1 MQLIRKPVKK
11 DTNSGSRYKIHVN
24 TYDPKKKARKN
35 NPFGPKITG
44 NVRRRLILQ
53 ADRLTSRYVILRDKF
68 CVTCGTSEGL
78 TNSHLFKRGR
88 IPLRFDL
95 ENCNCQ
101 CATCNGL
108 HNTDPRPYEQW
119 FIRKFGQKKFDDLQV
134 RSYQIS
140 QFRTPELKEIVL
152 LLENLNRSMID

>member
-1 MQLIRKPVKK
+1 MQLIGKPVR
-11 DTNSGSRYKIHVN
+11 DTRVGGRYKITTN
-24 TYDPKKKARKN
+24 TYNPKRRDTRKKTL
-35 NPFGPKITG
+35 FGTKISE
-44 NVRRRLILQ
+44 NVRRRLLIH

-68 CVTCGTSEGL
+68 CVTCGTNEGL

-101 CATCNGL
+101 CATCSGR

-134 RSYQIS
+134 RSYQIA
-140 QFRTPELKEIVL
+140 QFRVPELKEIIA
-152 LLENLNRSMID
+152 LLENLNRSVKD